1 MCWEDWRRGTEGKV
15 RRTKDEGRRAVR
27 ERLFANVTHA
37 KAGDIRIGT
46 RTTDE
51 MQRPF
56 RASYFVLSTCLYSHN
71 RNNLLVFYVVG
82 LTQFRCMENTLLNLP
97 DSAGINEII
106 LYQGNELPVRIE
118 VRIAHD
124 SVWLNR
130 NQIALLFKR
139 DVKTI
144 GKHINN
150 IFKEGELDKKV
161 VVAKFAT
168 TTAHGAIQG
177 KTQTLIVDYYNL
189 DVIISVGYRVKS
201 REGTLFR
208 IWASKVLK
216 DYLMKGY
223 AMHIRTTQLESNFHK
238 MNERI
243 EHIEVTLK
251 THQLPTH
258 GIFFENQ
265 IFDAYTFFSD
275 IVARSKHSII
285 LIDNYID
292 HTVLLQL
299 AKRQKN
305 VSATIYTERIPAAL
319 QLDLAKH
326 NAQYP
331 PITIHRIKQ
340 VHDRFLLI
348 DEKELYHIG
357 SSIKDLG
364 KRWFAFSRMDSLV
377 RDVAG
382 RLMASGEWQVAK
394 GE

>member
-1 MCWEDWRRGTEGKV
+1 
-15 RRTKDEGRRAVR
+15 
-27 ERLFANVTHA
+27 
-37 KAGDIRIGT
+37 
-46 RTTDE
+46 
-51 MQRPF
+51 
-56 RASYFVLSTCLYSHN
+56 
-71 RNNLLVFYVVG
+71 
-82 LTQFRCMENTLLNLP
+82 MENSLLNLP
-97 DSAGINEII
+97 DSSGINEII
-106 LYQGNELPVRIE
+106 LYQGNDLPVRIE

-130 NQIALLFKR
+130 NQIAILFNR

-150 IFKEGELDKKV
+150 IFNEGELDKKV

-177 KTQTLIVDYYNL
+177 KTQTLIVNYYNL

-208 IWASKVLK
+208 IWATKVLK

-223 AMHIRTTQLESNFHK
+223 AMHIRTAQLESNFHK
-238 MNERI
+238 INERI

-265 IFDAYTFFSD
+265 IFDAYAFFSD
-275 IVARSKHSII
+275 IIQRAKQSII

-292 HTVLLQL
+292 HTVLKQL
-299 AKRQKN
+299 SKRRTN
-305 VSATIYTERIPAAL
+305 VSADIYTERIPTSL
-319 QLDLAKH
+319 QLDVDKH

-331 PITIHRIKQ
+331 PIRLHRIKH

-348 DEKELYHIG
+348 DRKELYHIG
-357 SSIKDLG
+357 ASIKDLG
-364 KRWFAFSRMDSLV
+364 KRWFAFSRMDSLAREV
-377 RDVAG
+377 LG
-382 RLMASGEWQVAK
+382 RLGANG
-394 GE
+394 

>member
-1 MCWEDWRRGTEGKV
+1 
-15 RRTKDEGRRAVR
+15 
-27 ERLFANVTHA
+27 
-37 KAGDIRIGT
+37 
-46 RTTDE
+46 
-51 MQRPF
+51 
-56 RASYFVLSTCLYSHN
+56 
-71 RNNLLVFYVVG
+71 
-82 LTQFRCMENTLLNLP
+82 MENTLLNLP

-106 LYQGNELPVRIE
+106 LYQGDELPMRIE

-130 NQIALLFKR
+130 NQIAMLFNR

-150 IFKEGELDKKV
+150 IFNEGELDKKV

-189 DVIISVGYRVKS
+189 DVIISAGYRVKS

-223 AMHIRTTQLESNFHK
+223 AIHIRTENLERSFRN
-238 MNERI
+238 MNERM
-243 EHIEVTLK
+243 ERIEVSLK
-251 THQLPTH
+251 TNELPTH

-275 IVARSKHSII
+275 IIQRAKHSII

-305 VSATIYTERIPAAL
+305 VSATIYTERIPASL
-319 QLDLAKH
+319 HLDMTKH

-348 DEKELYHIG
+348 DGKELYHIG
-357 SSIKDLG
+357 ASIKDLG
-364 KRWFAFSRMDSLV
+364 KRWFAFSRMDSLAREV
-377 RDVAG
+377 LG
-382 RLMASGEWQVAK
+382 RLGASSE
-394 GE
+394 

>member
-1 MCWEDWRRGTEGKV
+1 MQSQQ
-15 RRTKDEGRRAVR
+15 
-27 ERLFANVTHA
+27 FHA
-37 KAGDIRIGT
+37 
-46 RTTDE
+46 
-51 MQRPF
+51 
-56 RASYFVLSTCLYSHN
+56 
-71 RNNLLVFYVVG
+71 
-82 LTQFRCMENTLLNLP
+82 MENTHANPPQLT
-97 DSAGINEII
+97 GINEII
-106 LYQGNELPVRIE
+106 LYQGNEMPMRIE
-118 VRIAHD
+118 VRIAND

-130 NQIALLFKR
+130 NQIAELFHR

-150 IFKEGELDKKV
+150 IFREQELDKKV
-161 VVAKFAT
+161 VVAKFAIT
-168 TTAHGAIQG
+168 TSHGAIAG
-177 KTQTLIVDYYNL
+177 KTQTQAVDFYNL

-208 IWASKVLK
+208 IWASKILK
-216 DYLMKGY
+216 DYLLKGY
-223 AMHIRTTQLESNFHK
+223 AIHIRTEQLERNFHK
-238 MNERI
+238 MSERI

-251 THQLPTH
+251 RNELPTH

-265 IFDAYTFFSD
+265 IFDAYTFFND
-275 IVARSKHSII
+275 LVKRAQTSII

-299 AKRQKN
+299 SKRHEN
-305 VSATIYTERIPAAL
+305 VMATIYTERIPATL

-331 PITIHRIKQ
+331 PVTMRTLQK

-357 SSIKDLG
+357 ASVKDLG

-377 RDVAG
+377 GEVIQ
-382 RLMASGEWQVAK
+382 RLRANN
-394 GE
+394 

>member
-1 MCWEDWRRGTEGKV
+1 
-15 RRTKDEGRRAVR
+15 
-27 ERLFANVTHA
+27 
-37 KAGDIRIGT
+37 
-46 RTTDE
+46 
-51 MQRPF
+51 
-56 RASYFVLSTCLYSHN
+56 
-71 RNNLLVFYVVG
+71 
-82 LTQFRCMENTLLNLP
+82 MENTLLNLP
-97 DSAGINEII
+97 DSVGINEII

-130 NQIALLFKR
+130 NQIAILFNR

-150 IFKEGELDKKV
+150 IFNEGELDKKV

-223 AMHIRTTQLESNFHK
+223 AIHIRTENLERSFRN
-238 MNERI
+238 MNERM
-243 EHIEVTLK
+243 ERIEVSLK
-251 THQLPTH
+251 TNELPTH

-275 IVARSKHSII
+275 IIQRAKHSII

-292 HTVLLQL
+292 HTVLVQL
-299 AKRQKN
+299 AKRRTN
-305 VSATIYTERIPAAL
+305 VSATIYTERIPASL
-319 QLDLAKH
+319 HLDLTKH

-331 PITIHRIKQ
+331 PITIHRIKR
-340 VHDRFLLI
+340 VHDRFLLT
-348 DEKELYHIG
+348 DGKELYHIG
-357 SSIKDLG
+357 ASIKDLG
-364 KRWFAFSRMDSLV
+364 KRWFAFSRMDSLAG
-377 RDVAG
+377 DILG
-382 RLMASGEWQVAK
+382 RLAK
-394 GE
+394 GD

>member
-1 MCWEDWRRGTEGKV
+1 
-15 RRTKDEGRRAVR
+15 
-27 ERLFANVTHA
+27 
-37 KAGDIRIGT
+37 
-46 RTTDE
+46 
-51 MQRPF
+51 
-56 RASYFVLSTCLYSHN
+56 
-71 RNNLLVFYVVG
+71 
-82 LTQFRCMENTLLNLP
+82 MENTLWNLP
-97 DSAGINEII
+97 DSADINEII

-130 NQIALLFKR
+130 NQIAVLFNR

-150 IFKEGELDKKV
+150 IFNEGELDKKV

-168 TTAHGAIQG
+168 TTQHGAMIG
-177 KTQTLIVDYYNL
+177 KNQTLSVDYYNL

-216 DYLMKGY
+216 EYLMKGY
-223 AMHIRTTQLESNFHK
+223 AIHIRTENLESSFRN
-238 MNERI
+238 MNARIERI
-243 EHIEVTLK
+243 ELSLK
-251 THQLPTH
+251 TKELPTH

-265 IFDAYTFFSD
+265 IFDAYAFFSD
-275 IVARSKHSII
+275 LVARAKHSIV

-299 AKRQKN
+299 AKRREN
-305 VSATIYTERIPAAL
+305 VNATIYTERIPASL
-319 QLDLAKH
+319 QLDLTKH

-331 PITIHRIKQ
+331 SITINRIKH

-348 DEKELYHIG
+348 DGCELYHIG
-357 SSIKDLG
+357 ASIKDLG
-364 KRWFAFSRMDSLV
+364 KRWFAFSRMDSL
-377 RDVAG
+377 AG
-382 RLMASGEWQVAK
+382 EVLKRIG
-394 GE
+394 